1 MCPENSTSAERKP
14 AMQAHYTDQT
24 LAAPAHTEA
33 EEHTTNHFLYQGVT
47 VVAILLFLIS
57 FWSC

>member
-1 MCPENSTSAERKP
+1 
-14 AMQAHYTDQT
+14 MQAHYTEQT
-24 LAAPAHTEA
+24 LATPAHAEA
-33 EEHTTNHFLYQGVT
+33 EEHTTNHFLYQSVT

>member
-1 MCPENSTSAERKP
+1 
-14 AMQAHYTDQT
+14 MQAHYTEQT

-33 EEHTTNHFLYQGVT
+33 EEHRTNHLLYQGVT
-47 VVAILLFLIS
+47 VLAILLFLIS